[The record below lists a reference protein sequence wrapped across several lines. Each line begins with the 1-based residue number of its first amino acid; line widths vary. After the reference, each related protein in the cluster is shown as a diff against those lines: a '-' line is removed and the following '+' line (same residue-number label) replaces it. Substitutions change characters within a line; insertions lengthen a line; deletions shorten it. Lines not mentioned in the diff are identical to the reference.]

1 MTNPSCMTAEQNDRY
16 RRVSRIMTELGLSAE
31 WSEALL
37 DAMADQEKEKQT
49 EAVSR

>member
-1 MTNPSCMTAEQNDRY
+1 MDTQINTQQNDRY
-16 RRVSRIMTELGLSAE
+16 RRVSRIMNELGLSAE
-31 WSEALL
+31 WSEVLL